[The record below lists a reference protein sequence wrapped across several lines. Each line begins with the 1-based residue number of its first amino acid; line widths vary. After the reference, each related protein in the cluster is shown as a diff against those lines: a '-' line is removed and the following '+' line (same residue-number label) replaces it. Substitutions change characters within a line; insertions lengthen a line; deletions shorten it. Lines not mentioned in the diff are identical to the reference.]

1 MMTEQLDE
9 ARDLVLERWIA
20 ASPEALYR
28 CWTESE
34 LLMRWFAPQPWRTL
48 SAELDVRVGGTSLV
62 VMGGPNGEQIPC
74 PGIYLAL
81 EPGRR
86 IVSTDAYE
94 RAWQPTARP
103 FMTLILSF
111 TPEGEGTRY
120 RAWVR
125 HWSEADRKEHEA
137 MGFHSGWGQCT
148 DQLAELAATL

>member
-1 MMTEQLDE
+1 MMDEEFDEQ
-9 ARDLVLERWIA
+9 RDLLLERLIA

-28 CWTESE
+28 CWTEPE
-34 LLMRWFAPQPWRTL
+34 LLMCWFAPLPWRTL
-48 SAELDVRVGGTSLV
+48 SAELDLRVGGASLV
-62 VMGGPNGEQIPC
+62 VMGGPNGEKIPC
-74 PGIYLAL
+74 PGVYLAL

-86 IVSTDAYE
+86 IVSTDAYV
-94 RAWQPTARP
+94 RPWLPSARP

-137 MGFHSGWGQCT
+137 MGFHSGWGLCT
-148 DQLAELAATL
+148 DQLAGLAATL

>member
-1 MMTEQLDE
+1 MMDEEFDEQ
-9 ARDLVLERWIA
+9 RDLLLERLIA

-28 CWTESE
+28 CWTEPE
-34 LLMRWFAPQPWRTL
+34 LLMRWFAPLPWRTL
-48 SAELDVRVGGTSLV
+48 SAELDLRVGGASLV
-62 VMGGPNGEQIPC
+62 VMGGPNGEKVPC
-74 PGIYLAL
+74 PGVYLAL

-86 IVSTDAYE
+86 IVSTDAYVLP
-94 RAWQPTARP
+94 WLPSARP

-137 MGFHSGWGQCT
+137 MGFHSGWGLCT
-148 DQLAELAATL
+148 DQLAGLAATL